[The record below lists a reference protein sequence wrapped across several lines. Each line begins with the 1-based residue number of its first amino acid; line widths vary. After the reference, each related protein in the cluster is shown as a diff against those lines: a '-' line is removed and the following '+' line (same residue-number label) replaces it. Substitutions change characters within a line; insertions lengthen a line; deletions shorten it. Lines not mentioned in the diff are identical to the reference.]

1 MACFTAPLVE
11 SVIVTA
17 VTKAE
22 EKKEMQHAGENTGK
36 AGKVTI
42 PLSRRLKWLT
52 NMLYGGSALLA
63 FEHVWH
69 GEVTPWF
76 PFLTAASDPD
86 EAAMMLHEMSTV
98 GVTMAVLVT
107 AVWIGMV
114 GVSSL
119 IEKRIDSAETA
130 EEKEEIS

>member
-22 EKKEMQHAGENTGK
+22 EKKELNGSNLTAKT
-36 AGKVTI
+36 GKVTI
-42 PLSRRLKWLT
+42 PLSRRLKWLS

-69 GEVTPWF
+69 GEIVPWF
-76 PFLTAASDPD
+76 PFLTAMSNAED
-86 EAAMMLHEMSTV
+86 AAEMFREIATV
-98 GVTMAVLVT
+98 GVSMAGLITVVWLGVCAT
-107 AVWIGMV
+107 ATAIVNRDNK
-114 GVSSL
+114 
-119 IEKRIDSAETA
+119 ESATA
-130 EEKEEIS
+130 PNT

>member
-22 EKKEMQHAGENTGK
+22 EKKELDKGGDQKDNMGR
-36 AGKVTI
+36 VTI
-42 PLSRRLKWLT
+42 PLSRRLKWLS

-69 GEVTPWF
+69 GEIVPWF
-76 PFLTAASDPD
+76 PFLTAMSNAED
-86 EAAMMLHEMSTV
+86 AAEMFHEIATV
-98 GVTMAVLVT
+98 GVSMAGLITVVWLGMCAAAT
-107 AVWIGMV
+107 AIVNRKSSEE
-114 GVSSL
+114 GVVQ
-119 IEKRIDSAETA
+119 
-130 EEKEEIS
+130 

>member
-22 EKKEMQHAGENTGK
+22 EKKELNREGDRKENTGRI
-36 AGKVTI
+36 TI
-42 PLSRRLKWLT
+42 PLSRRLKWLS

-69 GEVTPWF
+69 GEIVPWF
-76 PFLTAASDPD
+76 PFLTAMSNAED
-86 EAAMMLHEMSTV
+86 AAEMFHEIATV
-98 GVTMAVLVT
+98 GVSMAGLITVVWLGMCAAAT
-107 AVWIGMV
+107 AIVNRKSSEE
-114 GVSSL
+114 GVV
-119 IEKRIDSAETA
+119 R
-130 EEKEEIS
+130 

>member
-22 EKKEMQHAGENTGK
+22 EKKEMQHAEGNTSK

-76 PFLTAASDPD
+76 PFLTAMSNAEDA
-86 EAAMMLHEMSTV
+86 AAMFKEIATV
-98 GVTMAVLVT
+98 GVSMAGLITLVWFGMC
-107 AVWIGMV
+107 AVATSIV
-114 GVSSL
+114 NRKDV
-119 IEKRIDSAETA
+119 EEETV
-130 EEKEEIS
+130 

>member
-69 GEVTPWF
+69 GEITPWF
-76 PFLTAASDPD
+76 PFLTAMSNAED
-86 EAAMMLHEMSTV
+86 AAEMFHEIATV
-98 GVTMAVLVT
+98 GVSMAALIT
-107 AVWIGMV
+107 LTWV
-114 GVSSL
+114 GICAAATSIVNRKDVAENS
-119 IEKRIDSAETA
+119 ETA
-130 EEKEEIS
+130 

>member
-22 EKKEMQHAGENTGK
+22 EKKELNGGEQKHN

-42 PLSRRLKWLT
+42 PLSRRLKWLS

-69 GEVTPWF
+69 GEIVPWF
-76 PFLTAASDPD
+76 PFLTAMSNAED
-86 EAAMMLHEMSTV
+86 AAEMFHEIATV
-98 GVTMAVLVT
+98 GVSMAGLITVVWLGMC
-107 AVWIGMV
+107 AVATSIV
-114 GVSSL
+114 NRKNSEDE
-119 IEKRIDSAETA
+119 IASA
-130 EEKEEIS
+130 SQG

>member
-22 EKKEMQHAGENTGK
+22 EKKEMQHAEGNTAG

-76 PFLTAASDPD
+76 PFLTAMSNAED
-86 EAAMMLHEMSTV
+86 AAEMFREIATV
-98 GVTMAVLVT
+98 GVSMAGLITLV
-107 AVWIGMV
+107 WFGMCTV
-114 GVSSL
+114 ATSIVNRKD
-119 IEKRIDSAETA
+119 EETRQERI
-130 EEKEEIS
+130 I

>member
-22 EKKEMQHAGENTGK
+22 EKKELNGSNLTTK

-42 PLSRRLKWLT
+42 PLSRRLKWLS

-69 GEVTPWF
+69 GEIVPWF
-76 PFLTAASDPD
+76 PFLTAMSNAED
-86 EAAMMLHEMSTV
+86 AAEMFHEIATV
-98 GVTMAVLVT
+98 GVSMAGLITVVWLGICAAATAIVNRDNKESATVT
-107 AVWIGMV
+107 NA
-114 GVSSL
+114 
-119 IEKRIDSAETA
+119 
-130 EEKEEIS
+130 

>member
-22 EKKEMQHAGENTGK
+22 EKKELNREGDRKENTGRI
-36 AGKVTI
+36 TI
-42 PLSRRLKWLT
+42 PLSRRLKWLS

-69 GEVTPWF
+69 GEIVPWF
-76 PFLTAASDPD
+76 PFLTAMSNAED
-86 EAAMMLHEMSTV
+86 AAEMFHEIATV
-98 GVTMAVLVT
+98 GVSMAGLITVVWLGMCAAAT
-107 AVWIGMV
+107 AIVNRKSSEE
-114 GVSSL
+114 GVVQ
-119 IEKRIDSAETA
+119 
-130 EEKEEIS
+130 